1 MIVAVHCFAIGVTTT
16 MRDPYAGARAHHR
29 FQCRNQTASGM
40 LNFDPAVSS
49 VLVNVRFAIG
59 EDYDLFAVQMPV

>member
-1 MIVAVHCFAIGVTTT
+1 
-16 MRDPYAGARAHHR
+16 
-29 FQCRNQTASGM
+29 M